1 MLLGVGVATCLCF
14 VISSNLWIYWKWNQ
28 ICVALRHGHT
38 QQIEIVSFCCC
49 CCCWGCC
56 CSDWSGTRAEW
67 WMSGVMFLQFFLHWW
82 HCMTLYD
89 TVWHTGWCL
98 PCLDSSAL
106 WHQHSSDQTVSLL
119 PTLSTHS
126 YSTIIPELQKS
137 IIWEGYHNL
146 SVLQSSPCSAG
157 QTFCDNKL

>member
-1 MLLGVGVATCLCF
+1 MFRYQLEFMNLLKMESDMCGIETRTHPADRDSQLLLLLLLLRLLLQWLIWNKSRVVDVRCHVFTIL
-14 VISSNLWIYWKWNQ
+14 SSL
-28 ICVALRHGHT
+28 
-38 QQIEIVSFCCC
+38 
-49 CCCWGCC
+49 
-56 CSDWSGTRAEW
+56 
-67 WMSGVMFLQFFLHWW
+67 
-82 HCMTLYD
+82 MTLYD

-146 SVLQSSPCSAG
+146 SVLQSSPRSAG